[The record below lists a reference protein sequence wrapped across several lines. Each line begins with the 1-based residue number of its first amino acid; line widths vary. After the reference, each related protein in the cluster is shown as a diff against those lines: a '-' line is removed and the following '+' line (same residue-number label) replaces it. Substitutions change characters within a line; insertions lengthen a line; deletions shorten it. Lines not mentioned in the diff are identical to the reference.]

1 MNTVSSDKTRIRA
14 LDVLRGLTVLSMVAF
29 HTAYDLAYIF
39 ELPVPWF
46 TSGPVQDIWRN
57 SISWT
62 FLFLAGWM
70 CAYSRNNFKRAIRYG
85 AFAILIWFATTLAA
99 VDTPINFG
107 IIYCMSV
114 STLIAALL
122 RHVTKGK
129 LNSKSCLIA
138 AAACLVLFFATYGL
152 FKQTYAT
159 EYLAWLGFPSSS
171 FASGDYYP
179 LIPFSFMYLC
189 GAFAHGHW
197 IKAHQDQYPTILK
210 TITSK
215 PIEWIG
221 RHSLLI
227 YALHQ
232 PLILLIL
239 QIVISR

>member
-29 HTAYDLAYIF
+29 HTTYDLAYIF

-99 VDTPINFG
+99 VDTSINFG

-138 AAACLVLFFATYGL
+138 AAACLVLFFATTGSSNRRM
-152 FKQTYAT
+152 Q
-159 EYLAWLGFPSSS
+159 PSILPGSV
-171 FASGDYYP
+171 FHHPHLLQAIIILLYR
-179 LIPFSFMYLC
+179 FRLC
-189 GAFAHGHW
+189 
-197 IKAHQDQYPTILK
+197 
-210 TITSK
+210 
-215 PIEWIG
+215 
-221 RHSLLI
+221 I
-227 YALHQ
+227 YAE
-232 PLILLIL
+232 PLPMDIG
-239 QIVISR
+239 

>member
-70 CAYSRNNFKRAIRYG
+70 CAYSRNNVKRAIRYG
-85 AFAILIWFATTLAA
+85 SFAILIWFATTLAA

-152 FKQTYAT
+152 FKQT
-159 EYLAWLGFPSSS
+159 
-171 FASGDYYP
+171 
-179 LIPFSFMYLC
+179 
-189 GAFAHGHW
+189 
-197 IKAHQDQYPTILK
+197 
-210 TITSK
+210 
-215 PIEWIG
+215 
-221 RHSLLI
+221 
-227 YALHQ
+227 
-232 PLILLIL
+232 
-239 QIVISR
+239 

>member
-46 TSGPVQDIWRN
+46 TSRPVQDIWRN

-70 CAYSRNNFKRAIRYG
+70 CAYSRNNVKRAIRYG
-85 AFAILIWFATTLAA
+85 AFA
-99 VDTPINFG
+99 
-107 IIYCMSV
+107 
-114 STLIAALL
+114 
-122 RHVTKGK
+122 
-129 LNSKSCLIA
+129 
-138 AAACLVLFFATYGL
+138 
-152 FKQTYAT
+152 
-159 EYLAWLGFPSSS
+159 
-171 FASGDYYP
+171 
-179 LIPFSFMYLC
+179 
-189 GAFAHGHW
+189 HGYW

-232 PLILLIL
+232 PLTLLIL
-239 QIVISR
+239 QIVISQ

>member
-1 MNTVSSDKTRIRA
+1 MNTVSSDKTRICA

-70 CAYSRNNFKRAIRYG
+70 CAYSRNNVKRAIRYG

-189 GAFAHGHW
+189 GGLYPWILDKGPSGPIPYHPQDNCKQTYRMDRKTQFIDLCSASTAYTVDFA
-197 IKAHQDQYPTILK
+197 D
-210 TITSK
+210 SN
-215 PIEWIG
+215 
-221 RHSLLI
+221 
-227 YALHQ
+227 
-232 PLILLIL
+232 
-239 QIVISR
+239 

>member
-114 STLIAALL
+114 STLLAALL

-138 AAACLVLFFATYGL
+138 AAACLVLFFCNIRALQTDVCNRVSCLARFSIILICFRRLLSSYTVFVYVSMRGL
-152 FKQTYAT
+152 CPWILDKGPSGPIPYHPQDNYKQTYRMDRKTQFIDLCSAST
-159 EYLAWLGFPSSS
+159 AYTVD
-171 FASGDYYP
+171 FADSN
-179 LIPFSFMYLC
+179 
-189 GAFAHGHW
+189 
-197 IKAHQDQYPTILK
+197 
-210 TITSK
+210 
-215 PIEWIG
+215 
-221 RHSLLI
+221 
-227 YALHQ
+227 
-232 PLILLIL
+232 
-239 QIVISR
+239 